1 MTSTGRTT
9 AADFLAVLCADEELL
24 RAEFD
29 AIVDANWDAPP
40 PVPPA
45 RPGGP
50 DRRPAPVRPPR
61 RIPRPAPG
69 RHPAGRGPARERSP
83 PRTRP

>member
-1 MTSTGRTT
+1 MTSTERTT

-29 AIVDANWDAPP
+29 AIVDANWGAPP

-50 DRRPAPVRPPR
+50 DRRPALPRPPR
-61 RIPRPAPG
+61 LSRRPPVG
-69 RHPAGRGPARERSP
+69 RRPAGRAPARERSP
-83 PRTRP
+83 PRTLP